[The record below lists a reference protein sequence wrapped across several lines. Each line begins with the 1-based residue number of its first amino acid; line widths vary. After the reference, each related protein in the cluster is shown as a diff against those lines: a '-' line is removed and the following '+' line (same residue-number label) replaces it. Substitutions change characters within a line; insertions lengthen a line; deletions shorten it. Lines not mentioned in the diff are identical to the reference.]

1 MKSYTR
7 EFKLSVIKWHEEH
20 GNIVS
25 GIADKFSVDRKRV
38 REWVKQKTE
47 IEKMKTSSRKN
58 KSGRKA
64 AFPLTEN
71 ELHSDF
77 LKLRQEGQAVKSWWF
92 KSRAKQLVKQHYPNK
107 TFSCSDRWLRLFFKR
122 KRISLRRKTHTS
134 QRIPEEATPL
144 VLKFHKQLMKVRKNG
159 VYTLKDIAN
168 MDQTPLPF
176 ILDDGKTYSVTNE
189 KDVVCKTG
197 SPGLDK
203 RQSTA
208 QLTVFADSV
217 PRVKTL
223 LIFRG
228 KGMGISKQEK
238 DNWDKRVTVTFQKNA
253 WCDEKV
259 MLE

>member
-1 MKSYTR
+1 MIHRKKKLKSYTR
-7 EFKLSVIKWHEEH
+7 EFKLSLIKWHEEH

-25 GIADKFSVDRKRV
+25 GTADKFSIDRKRV

-64 AFPLTEN
+64 AFPLAEN

-144 VLKFHKQLMKVRKNG
+144 VLQFHKQLMKVRKNG

-176 ILDDGKTYSVTNE
+176 I
-189 KDVVCKTG
+189 
-197 SPGLDK
+197 
-203 RQSTA
+203 
-208 QLTVFADSV
+208 
-217 PRVKTL
+217 
-223 LIFRG
+223 FR
-228 KGMGISKQEK
+228 
-238 DNWDKRVTVTFQKNA
+238 
-253 WCDEKV
+253 
-259 MLE
+259 